1 MEKTYNYQLKNKN
14 MEVRHCLERGS
25 EIQFAFKMI
34 KNILAPINS
43 LLQDF
48 KHKQVLTQ
56 QEFLDSVLWNK
67 ISKMETHSLKN
78 SKSLEQLTKP

>member
-1 MEKTYNYQLKNKN
+1 MGKTYNYLLKNKN
-14 MEVRHCLERGS
+14 MEVQYCLEKGL
-25 EIQFAFKMI
+25 EILFAFKII
-34 KNILAPINS
+34 KNILVPINS

-67 ISKMETHSLKN
+67 ILKMETHLLKN
-78 SKSLEQLTKP
+78 SKSLEQLTKL